1 MQKIPIL
8 TTGLT
13 GLVGS
18 RIAEMLDDKY
28 EFFNMDLTTGVD
40 ITDKSKIEGFVKDH
54 PAQIMIHLAAFTD
67 VNGAN
72 AQTGNKEAIC
82 YQVNV
87 TGTKNIAEIC
97 KENNIYLINISTDF
111 VFAGDK
117 NEPYAETDSKNP
129 IEWYGQTKA
138 WAEEEIEKTLS
149 HYAIARI
156 GYPFRAKFDAKPDTV
171 AKTKQGLA
179 NGTLYPQFS
188 DMIITPTY
196 IDDIA
201 RTIELMIEKQP
212 QGIFHLHSSSSLSPF
227 ELAKKIATTFGF
239 NPEIVKEGSLEEY
252 LKTTDRPYQKNLRMS
267 NKKVQQELGI
277 KLMTID
283 EALKDIK
290 KQLS

>member
-1 MQKIPIL
+1 MSKTPLL

-18 RIAEMLDDKY
+18 RIAEMLADKY

-40 ITDKSKIEGFVKDH
+40 ITDKTKIENFVKEH
-54 PAQIMIHLAAFTD
+54 PAEVMIHLAAYTD
-67 VNGAN
+67 VNGAY
-72 AQTGNKEAIC
+72 AQTDDKEGIC
-82 YQVNV
+82 YRVNV
-87 TGTKNIAEIC
+87 EGTKNIARVC
-97 KENNIYLINISTDF
+97 QENKIYLINISTDF
-111 VFAGDK
+111 VFSGTK
-117 NEPYAETDSKNP
+117 TESYLETDPRDP

-138 WAEEEIEKTLS
+138 WAEEEIEKTVE

-156 GYPFRAKFDAKPDTV
+156 GYPFRAKFETKLDTV

-179 NGTLYPQFS
+179 DGTLYPQFS

-196 IDDIA
+196 IDDLA
-201 RTIELMIEKQP
+201 GVIELMIAKKP

-239 NPEIVKEGSLEEY
+239 DPTSVKEGSLEEY
-252 LKTTDRPYQKNLRMS
+252 LKTTDRPYQKSLRMS
-267 NKKVQQELGI
+267 NQKVQAELGV

-283 EALKDIK
+283 EALVDIK

>member
-40 ITDKSKIEGFVKDH
+40 ITDKSKIEDFVKDH